1 MYLTWFGH
9 SFLTMADPTL
19 FSFPS
24 RHHFAPST
32 SNTEYS
38 TTFLAPTG
46 LHPTLRLTLPLS
58 TAPPTNGCAL
68 HTYLTLPSPLFPDK
82 YQLSSH
88 NYLASKNLQSIR
100 SLAGETDLE
109 APDWMVSEWGSALLL
124 ELAPPPS
131 TSASQSAGT
140 VNEPADLWNADIPL
154 HFRYLPPNQRGQASV
169 SVAWP
174 IVFWACPSS
183 EGTKMNTNPFDRANL
198 GYDGLFGPRT
208 IFYHLQPA
216 SGRDSLLEVIE
227 VPVLELEGS
236 KTKWID
242 YGTVTIVVLG
252 FLWVFQNLLTANRA
266 SLGRKG
272 GGWKRGD

>member
-1 MYLTWFGH
+1 
-9 SFLTMADPTL
+9 MADPTL

-38 TTFLAPTG
+38 ATFLEPIG

-109 APDWMVSEWGSALLL
+109 APDWVVSEWGSALLL
-124 ELAPPPS
+124 ELAPPS
-131 TSASQSAGT
+131 SASAPHSTRAD
-140 VNEPADLWNADIPL
+140 NEPAGLWNADIPL

-208 IFYHLQPA
+208 IFYHLQPG
-216 SGRDSLLEVIE
+216 SGHESLLEVIE
-227 VPVLELEGS
+227 VPVLDLEGS

-252 FLWVFQNLLTANRA
+252 FLWVFLNLLTANRA
-266 SLGRKG
+266 TLGRKG
-272 GGWKRGD
+272 SGWKKRD